1 MKRITKLWPG
11 GKTKAFTLSYDDGVE
26 QDRRLLEIFNTYN
39 LKATFNLNSGIQHE
53 GSFWVD
59 KGITI
64 RRMNPEGLKGL
75 YEGHEI
81 AVHSLTHPVLPEL
94 PRENVLTE
102 LLDDKRN
109 LERQFGYLVTGM
121 AYPYGAYNAATIEV
135 LKACGLEYART
146 VNSHLKFNLPYNPYE
161 WHPTCHHN
169 HPELMNL
176 TESFLADASG
186 SLSLFYVWGHSY
198 EFDVQDNWELIE
210 AFSQSISNHPE
221 VWYATNIEIIRYIE
235 AHGKLKFSADC
246 TMVYNPCA
254 LAIWISVDG
263 QAVEVPPGKT
273 LQFL

>member
-26 QDRRLLEIFNTYN
+26 QDRRLVEIFNKYK

-59 KGITI
+59 KGHTI
-64 RRMNPEGLKGL
+64 KRMNREGLEAL
-75 YEGHEI
+75 YEGHEV

-94 PRENVLTE
+94 PRELMLKE
-102 LLDDKRN
+102 ILEDKQN

-135 LKACGLEYART
+135 LKASGLDYART
-146 VNSHLKFNLPYNPYE
+146 VNSHLRFNLPDNPYE

-169 HPELMNL
+169 EPELMNL
-176 TESFLADASG
+176 TEAFLAGDSH
-186 SLSLFYVWGHSY
+186 SLFYVWGHSY

-210 AFSQSISNHPE
+210 AFSQRISNREE
-221 VWYATNIEIIRYIE
+221 VWYATNIEIVRYLK
-235 AHGKLKFSADC
+235 AHNNLKYSTDC
-246 TMVYNPCA
+246 TLVYNPSA
-254 LAIWISVDG
+254 LSLWISVDG

-273 LQFL
+273 LQLD